1 MAIRKGYI
9 SFISKYFMADINCIH
24 VVFVLYGLQICL
36 C

>member
-9 SFISKYFMADINCIH
+9 TFISKYFMADINCIN
-24 VVFVLYGLQICL
+24 VFVLYGLQICL